1 MQRVRETSRY
11 AIDVE
16 TNSLDP
22 LTADLVGI
30 AIGVGPAEG
39 ITFRSATRPVTR
51 SALPE
56 AVHAALQ
63 PLLTDGELEAYAH
76 HAKYDM
82 AVLERHGYEMTNLGF
97 ETMIAAYLLG
107 ETSMRLKD
115 LAFTRLGREMTEI
128 VALIGSGRN
137 QLTMDMVDSDE
148 AGDYA
153 CADVEVTFELADLL
167 RPEIHEAGMDALLY
181 EIEQPLVPVLA
192 KMEQAGIAVDVPYLT
207 ELSQEITTR
216 LQQVEI
222 ELNEVAGRQIN
233 PNSARQLAPLL
244 FEELG
249 LPSGRRTKT
258 GFSVDSEVL
267 ENLRHR
273 HPIVDLILEY
283 RHPRQAEVDLCRC
296 AVPLQVNSR
305 TGRVHTS
312 FNQTIAATGRLRPPT
327 RTCRTSRFAPS
338 WAGGCG
344 VRSSPIAR
352 SSGSSMI
359 RCSSPPTIRRSSCAA
374 GAHERRAVPDRC
386 FRAGRGHPP

>member
-1 MQRVRETSRY
+1 M
-11 AIDVE
+11 
-16 TNSLDP
+16 
-22 LTADLVGI
+22 
-30 AIGVGPAEG
+30 
-39 ITFRSATRPVTR
+39 
-51 SALPE
+51 
-56 AVHAALQ
+56 Q

-283 RHPRQAEVDLCRC
+283 RTLAKLKSTYVDACRC
-296 AVPLQVNSR
+296 RSTPAPEGSTRRSTRRSPRPVAS
-305 TGRVHTS
+305 
-312 FNQTIAATGRLRPPT
+312 RPPT

-338 WAGGCG
+338 WAGACG
-344 VRSSPIAR
+344 ARSSPIAPGVQALR
-352 SSGSSMI
+352 
-359 RCSSPPTIRRSSCAA
+359 
-374 GAHERRAVPDRC
+374 
-386 FRAGRGHPP
+386 